1 MSVDVK
7 LVDKS
12 IYSEKMD
19 NLTMA
24 ILGLTANQG
33 GQVAI
38 KSWNQV
44 QQIVRMGLAPKFF
57 SIGDILY
64 AEKES
69 AISATCSN
77 GGITVTVNAEVFIEA
92 VGESGTLDYEATYDG
107 VEWHK
112 EDNTPINLATYG
124 ITLSG
129 SAPQEGDKIV
139 IHETAD
145 SIPFVVVGFDQERP
159 VDTNREHSMSLLML
173 NTFTGVQYS
182 ASQTGFYFA
191 DGLSAGSY
199 CITIGNYDVAHGG
212 NATYYFTLSQA
223 IPSGGQLRL
232 DWAYNTNVVDRKI
245 STYASNSASSTLE
258 TNVSVSTTPISG
270 AVNLGTL
277 ANGTISTATITDFA
291 GQTKSVQVN
300 NVERMRYGSNNW
312 EQSAIRQWCNSKA
325 KKGSVWTPKSP
336 FDRQPSWATTLDGF
350 MHGLDPHLVSAIS
363 KVKKTTLL
371 NNVCDGGGN
380 ITTEETCWLMAM
392 GEMGVNGFSA
402 EGSQYEWYKQLL
414 GGTIADWST
423 HTELIKTNSAGAPQY
438 WWLRSPNTGS
448 AYYSRYVYPSGI
460 VHYSGASNGY
470 QAVVGFAIA

>member
-112 EDNTPINLATYG
+112 EDDTPINLATYG

-173 NTFTGVQYS
+173 NTFTGVVFCGTQ
-182 ASQTGFYFA
+182 ALFQFPN
-191 DGLSAGSY
+191 GLPAGSY
-199 CITIGNYDVAHGG
+199 AFTINSSYQPTYGG
-212 NATYYFTLSQA
+212 GSTLYFTLTQA
-223 IPSGGQLRL
+223 IPSGGQIYFP
-232 DWAYNTNVVDRKI
+232 WGYNTQATANKI
-245 STYASNSASSTLE
+245 STYANNSAASVIES
-258 TNVSVSTTPISG
+258 NISVSTTPISG
-270 AVNLGTL
+270 AINF
-277 ANGTISTATITDFA
+277 GTIANSTIQNVTVSDI
-291 GQTKSVQVN
+291 VVNIN
-300 NVERMRYGSNNW
+300 NVERARYGSNNW

-325 KKGSVWTPKSP
+325 KKGSVWTPKNI
-336 FDRQPSWATTLDGF
+336 FDRPPSWATTLDGF

-414 GGTIADWST
+414 GGTIADLST
-423 HTELIKTNSAGAPQY
+423 HTELIKTDSAGAPQY
-438 WWLRSPNTGS
+438 WWLRSHNTS
-448 AYYSRYVYPSGI
+448 NASDSRNVGTSGI
-460 VHYSGASNGY
+460 VGNHGAGIGY